1 MENEVVFSKSLALIK
16 LPAIVTK
23 TSKTYEVSVAVI
35 KDAGHGK
42 TRE

>member
-1 MENEVVFSKSLALIK
+1 MESEVVFSKSLALIK

-23 TSKTYEVSVAVI
+23 TSKTYEVGDAVI
-35 KDAGHGK
+35 KDVERGK